1 MTILERY
8 IGRAVL
14 IGTLIVMFIILTLL
28 GIFELV
34 KNIDEVGI
42 GRYTMWDAFVASLLT
57 MPRKLF
63 EVFPVTALVGSLLG
77 LGGLASSGELTAMR
91 AAGISVRQLVYAV
104 LKAGLFML
112 VFVFLI
118 GEFVG
123 PVSEEYIRKIKVEKQ
138 QQKITLKSKYGFWAR
153 DGEEFI
159 NIRKILPGSQ
169 LEDIYIYQIG
179 KDSKLN
185 LATYAQSA
193 SYRDGKWELEGIL
206 QSSIKEDGVKSRTVG
221 SASWSSII
229 DPNLLEIIVVE
240 PTMLP
245 AWGLYQYMSF
255 MNQNGQDATTYEVAF
270 WRKIIT
276 PFTTVVMLIIAVPF
290 VLGSLRD
297 VSVGQ
302 RVFIGAIIGTI
313 FYTLNQSFSY
323 LSIVYKIDPFL
334 ATALPG
340 LIIFSLGYYYIRQLN

>member
-42 GRYTMWDAFVASLLT
+42 GRYTMWDAFVASILT

-104 LKAGLFML
+104 LKAGMFML

-169 LEDIYIYQIG
+169 LEDIYIYQI
-179 KDSKLN
+179 DRDNKLN

-193 SYRDGKWELEGIL
+193 SYREGTWELEGIL

-302 RVFIGAIIGTI
+302 RVFVGAIIGTI

-340 LIIFSLGYYYIRQLN
+340 LIIFSLGYYFIRQLN

>member
-34 KNIDEVGI
+34 KTLDEVGI
-42 GRYTMWDAFVASLLT
+42 GSYTMWDAFVASILT

-91 AAGISVRQLVYAV
+91 AAGISVRQLVFAV

-123 PVSEEYIRKIKVEKQ
+123 PVSEEYVRKIKVEKQ
-138 QQKITLKSKYGFWAR
+138 QQKVTLKSKYGFWAR

-169 LEDIYIYQIG
+169 LEDIYIYQID
-179 KDSKLN
+179 KDKRLK
-185 LATYAQSA
+185 LATYAKSA

-206 QSSIKEDGVKSRTVG
+206 QSSIKDDAVKSRSVG

-229 DPNLLEIIVVE
+229 DPNLLEIIVIE

-270 WRKIIT
+270 WQKIVT

-290 VLGSLRD
+290 VLGSLREA
-297 VSVGQ
+297 SVGQ
-302 RVFIGAIIGTI
+302 RVFIGTIIGTI

-323 LSIVYKIDPFL
+323 LSIVYKIEPFV
-334 ATALPG
+334 ATVLPG
-340 LIIFSLGYYYIRQLN
+340 LIMFALGYYFTRQLN